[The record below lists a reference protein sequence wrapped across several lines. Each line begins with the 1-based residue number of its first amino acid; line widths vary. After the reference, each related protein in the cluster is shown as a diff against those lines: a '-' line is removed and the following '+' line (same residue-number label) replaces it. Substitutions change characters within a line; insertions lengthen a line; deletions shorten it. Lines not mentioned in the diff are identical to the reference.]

1 MYYLSRPDFPERGRL
16 SRLLAAAIIIPAMLF
31 SFSLF
36 ASVARAA
43 PVTGRSIIPG
53 HLPRALQHMP
63 HLYYNSMV
71 NRQLHLSISLNLRNA
86 GQLDT
91 LLQEQNDPHSRYY
104 HRYLTPQQFSE
115 MFSPTQASVDQVVA
129 YLRGQGLYVSSV
141 ASNRLLIDASGP
153 LTAVEQAFD
162 VTITDYQLNGRTVYA
177 PTGEPSVPTSLS
189 GLLLNIGG
197 LNDVAQYHHSVAR
210 KAAPAAGLTPTNL
223 RAAYDINSL
232 ISSSDGAGQTVAI
245 FELDGYKSSDVNT
258 YLRHYGLGAAKY
270 SNVLVDG
277 ATGAAGEG
285 AIEVELDME
294 GVSAIAPG
302 ATQRIYIGPNSD
314 SGVNDTYN
322 KIVTDNTARV
332 VSTSWGLC
340 ESQAGNAELSA
351 EDTIFKQGAAQ
362 GQSFFAASGDS
373 GAYDCGD
380 NSLAVDSPASDP
392 YVVGVGGTTLQL
404 GSGSRYGSESVW
416 SSPRDTQRGPHGA
429 GGGGGYSSFFTR
441 PAYQSGPGVGSN
453 GHRHVPDI
461 SADADPATGYLVY
474 CTVSASQCPASGWV
488 TIGGTS
494 AAAPLWA
501 GIATDT
507 NGYLASQGKSLL
519 GNVNAELYTLFNTSQ
534 PFKAY
539 RDVTTGNNLHY
550 RAGPGY
556 DVASGIGS
564 PDAWNFARDVA
575 GAGSGGSDQP

>member
-16 SRLLAAAIIIPAMLF
+16 FRLLAVATIIPAMLL

-53 HLPRALQHMP
+53 HLPRALQNLPSLH
-63 HLYYNSMV
+63 YDSTV

-91 LLQEQNDPHSRYY
+91 LLQAQNDPHSRYY

-129 YLRGQGLYVSSV
+129 YLRGQGLRVSSV

-162 VTITDYQLNGRTVYA
+162 VTIADYQLNGRTVYA

-197 LNDVAQYHHSVAR
+197 LNDVARYHHSAAR

-223 RAAYDINSL
+223 RTAYDISSL

-245 FELDGYKSSDVNT
+245 FELDGYKSSDINA
-258 YLRHYGLGAAKY
+258 YLSHYGLGAAKY

-277 ATGAAGEG
+277 ATNAAGSG

-380 NSLAVDSPASDP
+380 NNLAVDSPASDP

-404 GSGSRYGSESVW
+404 GSGSESVW
-416 SSPRDTQRGPHGA
+416 SSPNDTQLSPNGA
-429 GGGGGYSSFFTR
+429 GGGGGYSSFFTK

-453 GHRHVPDI
+453 SHRHVPDI
-461 SADADPATGYLVY
+461 SADADPATGYSVY
-474 CTVSASQCPASGWV
+474 CTVSAAQCPASGWV

-501 GIATDT
+501 SIATDT

-539 RDVTTGNNLHY
+539 HDVTTGNNLHY
-550 RAGPGY
+550 NAGPGY

-564 PDAWNFARDVA
+564 PDAWNFARDAA
-575 GAGSGGSDQP
+575 GAGSDGSDQS